1 MRLPPFAAEL
11 PAAACPVIV
20 VCEPAPDVFVGRLI
34 VMSASTPSVYEVP
47 AATTAPSL
55 ATFRMSVPSVSSNI
69 RKFGVV
75 AVEVI
80 SALLMYRWSAV

>member
-1 MRLPPFAAEL
+1 MKAQLAERVADAARGSEEAERKASDTLEALQAQRLEAEEAWAAER
-11 PAAACPVIV
+11 A
-20 VCEPAPDVFVGRLI
+20 
-34 VMSASTPSVYEVP
+34 
-47 AATTAPSL
+47 SL

-80 SALLMYRWSAV
+80 SALLMYRWSAG